1 MLYLMN
7 TTMMPNPEGTYK
19 SLLISLQEA
28 KEIVKLPFTSA
39 VGHATTAELMSEVLD
54 ADIPFNRM
62 TVSLEDGDKML
73 CFKLKP
79 RLNEGVILSSKED
92 LEALGYD
99 FVLISYSSS

>member
-7 TTMMPNPEGTYK
+7 TTMMPNSQGTYK
-19 SLLISLQEA
+19 CSPVSLQEA
-28 KEIVKLPFTSA
+28 KELVKSPFISA
-39 VGHATTAELMSEVLD
+39 VGHHTTAELMSEVLGT
-54 ADIPFNRM
+54 AIPFNRM
-62 TVSLEDGDKML
+62 TIILEHDDKML

-79 RLNEGVILSSKED
+79 RLGEGVILSSKED

>member
-7 TTMMPNPEGTYK
+7 TTMMPNPNGTYK
-19 SLLISLQEA
+19 SAIISLQEA
-28 KEIVKLPFTSA
+28 KDIVKGDFTSA
-39 VGHATTAELMSEVLD
+39 VGHSVTAELMSEVLGTV
-54 ADIPFNRM
+54 IRFNRM
-62 TVSLEDGDKML
+62 AVSLEDGDKML

-79 RLNEGVILSSKED
+79 RIVEGVLFSSKEV